1 MNTGVCRLVD
11 THAHLDEIEDLD
23 EVLEEAR
30 RVGLIAVVA
39 VGQGYESNLK
49 VLEISEKHRSF
60 VYPALGLHPWE
71 VGRTDACESAANL
84 QLIED
89 NIQTVVAIG
98 EIGLDYHKKVRAL
111 ASKEQQKEACRTMLE
126 LAKKHDRP
134 AIIHSRYAW
143 KDSFDLVQEV
153 GVKKVVFHWYTGVS
167 SVLREIL
174 AAGYFISATPA
185 TEYHEEH
192 RRAVKEAPMEKLLLE
207 TDSPVYYGR
216 ETRYRSCPSDVARSL
231 GAVALLK
238 GVEKGVIAQE
248 TTSNALRLFGL
259 ACPPANSMR

>member
-1 MNTGVCRLVD
+1 MMNTGLYILVD
-11 THAHLDEIEDLD
+11 THAHLDEIEGLD

-30 RVGLIAVVA
+30 CVGLIAVIA
-39 VGQGYESNLK
+39 VGQGYESNLR
-49 VLEISEKHRSF
+49 VLEISEKYRSF

-71 VGRTDACESAANL
+71 VGRTNKSEAAANL
-84 QLIED
+84 RLIEA

-111 ASKEQQKEACRTMLE
+111 ANKEQQKEACKTMLE
-126 LAKKHDRP
+126 LAKRYNKP

-153 GVKKVVFHWYTGVS
+153 GVEKVVFHWYTGVS

-192 RRAVKEAPMEKLLLE
+192 RRAIKEAPMDKLLLE

-216 ETRYRSCPSDVARSL
+216 ETRYRSSPSDITRAL
-231 GAVALLK
+231 GAAALLK
-238 GVEKGVIAQE
+238 GVGKGVIAQE
-248 TTSNALRLFGL
+248 TSKNALRLFGL
-259 ACPPANSMR
+259 ALCPPAN